1 MLDTPLML
9 WELSVTEQRYRA
21 VLEVMAGIPVTE
33 VAERYGVSRQS
44 VHAWLVRYRDEG
56 PPGLEDRSH
65 KVRAHPWQ
73 IPAEMEAAVCELR
86 RAHRKWGPKRLVFE
100 MGRRGLGTVTRSTV
114 YRVLIRN
121 QLIEPRSRR
130 RRRQDYT
137 RWERPVP
144 MQLWQLDVTA
154 SAFLADGREVKI
166 VTGLDDHSR
175 YCVIAR
181 AVLRA
186 TARPV
191 CRAFVDAMAVY
202 GVPEEVLTDNGTVF
216 TGRFIKPRPAEV
228 LFERICRENGI
239 TQRLT
244 RPRSPTTTGKI
255 ERLHQSLQLELLDV
269 HGPFESL
276 AALQAGLDTWREE
289 YNTDRPHQSL
299 GMAFPASR
307 FTPAVSP
314 LPLRVPSQLIAAST
328 RQAEQPE
335 PPCAE
340 LSAAPAPDG
349 QQAPPVAVEADR
361 VVPPSGNLWIGGQ
374 QVWLGPALADRKVT
388 IWVDETSLHVLLDG
402 ARVKTLPSRLGI
414 TELARLAADGA
425 RPAGPSPLLAGTG
438 TVVEVER
445 TVNAAGLV
453 GLAGAQFNVGYQLAG
468 QRVVLR
474 MDGTQMAVITGVGE
488 LARTMPCPVPAG
500 DRYRLRGARKAAAAP
515 LPPSGPVT
523 VQRRVSS
530 RGGIMVATQKIQ
542 VGLIHAGKIVAV
554 TAEDHSFRL
563 VIDGQ
568 AAGVVPRT
576 TAREIHRYKAYAA
589 HPRPGR
595 R

>member
-1 MLDTPLML
+1 
-9 WELSVTEQRYRA
+9 
-21 VLEVMAGIPVTE
+21 
-33 VAERYGVSRQS
+33 VSRQS

-515 LPPSGPVT
+515 LSPAGPVT

-568 AAGVVPRT
+568 AVGVVPRT

>member
-33 VAERYGVSRQS
+33 VADRYGVSRQS
-44 VHAWLVRYRDEG
+44 VHAWLARYREEG
-56 PPGLEDRSH
+56 PPGLEDGSH
-65 KVRAHPWQ
+65 KVHAHPWQ
-73 IPAEMEAAVCELR
+73 IPAELEAAVCELR

-114 YRVLIRN
+114 YRVLVRN

-130 RRRQDYT
+130 RRRQDYV

-154 SAFLADGREVKI
+154 SAFLTDGTEVKI

-175 YCVIAR
+175 YCVIAQ
-181 AVLRA
+181 AVMRA

-191 CRAFVDAMAVY
+191 CRAFVEAMTVY

-244 RPRSPTTTGKI
+244 KPRSPTTTGKI
-255 ERLHQSLQLELLDV
+255 ERWHQSLQLELLDV

-276 AALQAGLDTWREE
+276 AVLQAALDAWRQE
-289 YNTDRPHQSL
+289 YNAGRPHQSL

-307 FTPAVSP
+307 FVPAVSP
-314 LPLRVPSQLIAAST
+314 LPLRVPPQLTAAASP
-328 RQAEQPE
+328 RQPE
-335 PPCAE
+335 QSE
-340 LSAAPAPDG
+340 LSRDRPAAVPDG
-349 QQAPPVAVEADR
+349 QGVPLVAVEADR

-374 QVWLGPALADRKVT
+374 QVWLGPVLADRKVT

-414 TELARLAADGA
+414 TELARLAAAGA

-438 TVVEVER
+438 TAVEVER
-445 TVNAAGLV
+445 TVNACGLV
-453 GLAGAQFNVGYQLAG
+453 GLAGAQVSVGYQLAG
-468 QRVVLR
+468 QRVIVR
-474 MDGTQMAVITGVGE
+474 MEGTQMMVITGDGE

-500 DRYRLRGARKAAAAP
+500 DRYRLRGARKAAASPP
-515 LPPSGPVT
+515 LPSGPVT

-542 VGLIHAGKIVAV
+542 VGLIHAGKIVTV
-554 TAEDHSFRL
+554 TAGDHSFRL

-568 AAGVVPRT
+568 AVGVVPRT

>member
-1 MLDTPLML
+1 ML

-21 VLEVMAGIPVTE
+21 VLEVLAGVPVTE
-33 VAERYGVSRQS
+33 VADRYGVSRQS
-44 VHAWLVRYRDEG
+44 VHAWLRRYRDHG

-65 KVRAHPWQ
+65 KVHAHPWQ
-73 IPAEMEAAVCELR
+73 IPAELEAAVCELR
-86 RAHRKWGPKRLVFE
+86 RAHRRWGPRRLVFE
-100 MGRRGLGTVTRSTV
+100 MGRRGHGTVTRSTV
-114 YRVLIRN
+114 YRVLVRN

-154 SAFLADGREVKI
+154 SAFLADGAEVKI

-181 AVLRA
+181 AVRRA

-191 CRAFVDAMAVY
+191 CRAFVEAMGVY

-239 TQRLT
+239 TARRT

-255 ERLHQSLQLELLDV
+255 ERLHRSLQLELLDV
-269 HGPFESL
+269 HGPFASL
-276 AALQAGLDTWREE
+276 GALQAALDAWRQE

-299 GMAFPASR
+299 DMAFPASR
-307 FTPAVSP
+307 FAPAVSP
-314 LPLRVPSQLIAAST
+314 LPLRVPAQLTTARAPECEPSPADLPAAAVPGD
-328 RQAEQPE
+328 QE
-335 PPCAE
+335 
-340 LSAAPAPDG
+340 
-349 QQAPPVAVEADR
+349 APPVAVEADR

-374 QVWLGPALADRKVT
+374 QIWLGPALADRKVT
-388 IWVDETSLHVLLDG
+388 IWVDETSLHVLHDG
-402 ARVKTLPSRLGI
+402 ARIKTLPSRLGI
-414 TELARLAADGA
+414 TELARLAASGA

-438 TVVEVER
+438 TAVEIER
-445 TVNAAGLV
+445 TVNATGLV
-453 GLAGAQFNVGYQLAG
+453 GLAGAQVSVGYQLAG
-468 QRVVLR
+468 QRVILR
-474 MDGTQMAVITGVGE
+474 MDGTQMAVITGDGE

-500 DRYRLRGARKAAAAP
+500 DRYRLRGARKAAASP
-515 LPPSGPVT
+515 PPPSGPVT

-542 VGLIHAGKIVAV
+542 VGLIHAGKIVTV
-554 TAEDHSFRL
+554 TAEDRTFRL
-563 VIDGQ
+563 QVDGQ
-568 AAGVVPRT
+568 AVGVVPRT
-576 TAREIHRYKAYAA
+576 TTSEIHRYKAYAA

>member
-1 MLDTPLML
+1 ML

-21 VLEVMAGIPVTE
+21 VLEVMAGVPVTE
-33 VAERYGVSRQS
+33 VADRYGVSRQS
-44 VHAWLVRYRDEG
+44 VHSWLVRYRDEG

-65 KVRAHPWQ
+65 KVHAHPWQ
-73 IPAEMEAAVCELR
+73 IPAELESAVCELR

-114 YRVLIRN
+114 YRVLVRN
-121 QLIEPRSRR
+121 QLIEPRSRC
-130 RRRQDYT
+130 RRRQDYV
-137 RWERPVP
+137 RWGRPVP

-154 SAFLADGREVKI
+154 SAFLAGGREVKI

-175 YCVIAR
+175 YCVIAQ

-191 CRAFVDAMAVY
+191 CRAFIEAMGVY

-239 TQRLT
+239 TRRLT
-244 RPRSPTTTGKI
+244 KPRSPTTTGKI

-276 AALQAGLDTWREE
+276 QALQAALDAWRQE

-299 GMAFPASR
+299 DMAFPASR
-307 FTPAVSP
+307 FTPAASA
-314 LPLRVPSQLIAAST
+314 LPLRVPPQLAPAAST
-328 RQAEQPE
+328 QQSGPQGPSPADLRGVASPGCQE
-335 PPCAE
+335 
-340 LSAAPAPDG
+340 APLLAL
-349 QQAPPVAVEADR
+349 EADR

-374 QVWLGPALADRKVT
+374 QVWLGPALAGKKVT

-414 TELARLAADGA
+414 IELARLAAAGA

-438 TVVEVER
+438 TAVEVER
-445 TVNAAGLV
+445 TVNACGLA
-453 GLAGAQFNVGYQLAG
+453 GLAGAQVSVGYQLAG
-468 QRVVLR
+468 QRVILR
-474 MDGTQMAVITGVGE
+474 MDGTQMAVISGDGE
-488 LARTMPCPVPAG
+488 LLRTMPCPVPAG
-500 DRYRLRGARKAAAAP
+500 DRHRLRGARRAAASPAP
-515 LPPSGPVT
+515 PAGPVT

-542 VGLIHAGKIVAV
+542 VGLIHAGKIVTV
-554 TAEDHSFRL
+554 TAGDHSFQL
-563 VIDGQ
+563 QVDGQ
-568 AAGVVPRT
+568 VVRVVPRT
-576 TAREIHRYKAYAA
+576 TSSEIHRYKAYAA